1 MLPLSASR
9 LRFPSV
15 PEAAEVTST
24 RHSLVMPLT
33 MPEPAAGATAQL
45 AAQQAPASFVEAL
58 SRCVSNERH
67 TKSWCAAAKWYQR
80 LQPHVLCRGHRG
92 HEA

>member
-1 MLPLSASR
+1 MLRLSATR

-33 MPEPAAGATAQL
+33 MPEAAAGATAQL

-67 TKSWCAAAKWYQR
+67 TKSWCAAAK
-80 LQPHVLCRGHRG
+80 V
-92 HEA
+92 AS

>member
-1 MLPLSASR
+1 
-9 LRFPSV
+9 
-15 PEAAEVTST
+15 
-24 RHSLVMPLT
+24 
-33 MPEPAAGATAQL
+33 
-45 AAQQAPASFVEAL
+45 
-58 SRCVSNERH
+58 VSNERH

>member
-1 MLPLSASR
+1 MLRLSAPR

-33 MPEPAAGATAQL
+33 MPEVAASATAQL
-45 AAQQAPASFVEAL
+45 AAQQSPASFVEAL
-58 SRCVSNERH
+58 GRCVSNERH
-67 TKSWCAAAKWYQR
+67 TKSWCAAATWHR
-80 LQPHVLCRGHRG
+80 RQPYVHVHV
-92 HEA
+92 